1 MVCINKGMSLRE
13 IRKRTGYEENA
24 VVTQKSATR
33 TWLTG
38 LRTQFQFAV
47 TLSIKQTTVVKTD
60 RGIHVRKIRRVD
72 CDAIAK
78 RFTQKLNRQAFGN
91 AAERY
96 NKSLRYLAVVEGE
109 RTGKNLHLHF
119 AVGNFPSSYLPNQF
133 STMVKNAVDLVD
145 ELDTH
150 HDVQVMDSGWT
161 DYITKELGRKDTDN
175 VLWQLA

>member
-1 MVCINKGMSLRE
+1 MRLHE
-13 IRKRTGYEENA
+13 IRKRTAFEENA

-33 TWLTG
+33 AWLTG
-38 LRTQFQFAV
+38 LRTEFQFAV
-47 TLSIKQTTVVKTD
+47 TLTVKQSIVVKTN
-60 RGIHVRKIRRVD
+60 RGSHLRKIGRVD
-72 CDAIAK
+72 FDAIAK
-78 RFTQKLNRQAFGN
+78 RFTQKLNRQAFGK

-133 STMVKNAVDLVD
+133 PTMVKNAVDLVS

-150 HDVQVMDSGWT
+150 HDVQIMDSGWT
-161 DYITKELGRKDTDN
+161 DYITKELGRRDTDN